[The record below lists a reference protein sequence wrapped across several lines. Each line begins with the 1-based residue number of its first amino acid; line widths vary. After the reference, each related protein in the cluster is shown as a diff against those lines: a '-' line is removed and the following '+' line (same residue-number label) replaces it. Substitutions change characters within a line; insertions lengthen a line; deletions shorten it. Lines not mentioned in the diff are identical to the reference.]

1 MQLSVLEKM
10 KRKIS
15 TDSPLYYD
23 RPHEAVTRLNE
34 LYSRFVRYR
43 NVDKKPCVP
52 SQLPV
57 HCKPRD
63 V

>member
-1 MQLSVLEKM
+1 VLEKM

-23 RPHEAVTRLNE
+23 KPHEAVTRLNE

-43 NVDKKPCVP
+43 NVDKKPYV
-52 SQLPV
+52 SNQLPMYYEP
-57 HCKPRD
+57 CD

>member
-1 MQLSVLEKM
+1 VLEKM

-23 RPHEAVTRLNE
+23 KPHEAVTRLNE

-43 NVDKKPCVP
+43 NVDKKLYV
-52 SQLPV
+52 SNQLPMYYEP
-57 HCKPRD
+57 CD